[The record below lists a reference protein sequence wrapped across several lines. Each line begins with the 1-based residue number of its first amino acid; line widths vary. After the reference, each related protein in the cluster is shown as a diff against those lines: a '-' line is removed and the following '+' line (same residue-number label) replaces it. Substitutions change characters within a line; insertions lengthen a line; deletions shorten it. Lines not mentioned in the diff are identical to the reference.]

1 MEKLSEAIFSKRAI
15 LLTGKGGV
23 GRTTIAAALALAAA
37 RRGLRVLI
45 AEVGEPDV
53 DFSPLGAIFGHQTL
67 PKQPTV
73 LAPGVSG
80 VMVWSRMGHERFLRM
95 VLPIPALVRAA
106 LRSGALRRMLDAAP
120 SLNELGVFYHMLSLV
135 RENPDTGKADYD
147 LFIVDLPAT
156 GHALGMAHLPENI
169 LSIIPS
175 GPIHRA
181 MTEGMSVFFNPELS
195 AMFVVTL
202 PETLPVTEC
211 VELLEGLESTDMPI
225 GGVLVNKVHADDF
238 TADERE
244 ALSPLFEGRALFGE
258 TRFLGLSK
266 VDEALQTLESAV
278 DVPIVRLPEAV
289 GNEMQIAESLSRTF
303 DVEGGQ

>member
-1 MEKLSEAIFSKRAI
+1 VSEAIFSKRAI

-23 GRTTIAAALALAAA
+23 GRTTVAAALALAAA
-37 RRGLRVLI
+37 KRGKRVLI

-53 DFSPLGAIFGHQTL
+53 DHSPLGAVFGRNTL
-67 PKQPTV
+67 PKEPV
-73 LAPGVSG
+73 ELLPGISG

-120 SLNELGVFYHMLSLV
+120 SLNELGVFYHMHSLV
-135 RENPDTGKADYD
+135 RENASTGEADFD

-181 MTEGMSVFFNPELS
+181 MKDGMEVFFNKDVS
-195 AMFVVTL
+195 AMYIVTL
-202 PETLPVTEC
+202 PEALPVTEC
-211 VELLEGLESTDMPI
+211 VELLEGLESTEMPI
-225 GGVLVNKVHADDF
+225 GGVIVNKVHPDDF
-238 TADERE
+238 SEEERHDL
-244 ALSPLFEGRALFGE
+244 ACVFEGRQVFGE

-266 VDEALQTLESAV
+266 VESALKTLEARV
-278 DVPIVRLPEAV
+278 KLPILRLPEAV
-289 GNEMQIAESLSRTF
+289 GEGLPLAKVLSNAF
-303 DVEGGQ
+303 NSEDNQ

>member
-1 MEKLSEAIFSKRAI
+1 M
-15 LLTGKGGV
+15 LTGKGGV
-23 GRTTIAAALALAAA
+23 GRTSVAAAMALAAA
-37 RRGLRVLI
+37 KQGKRVLI

-53 DFSPLGAIFGHQTL
+53 DFSPLAAIFGRNTL
-67 PKQPTV
+67 PKEPIP

-95 VLPIPALVRAA
+95 VLPIPALVKAA

-135 RENPDTGKADYD
+135 RPRSATGQSEFD

-181 MTEGMSVFFNPELS
+181 MREGMSVFFNAEES
-195 AMFVVTL
+195 AMYIVTL
-202 PETLPVTEC
+202 PELLPVTEC
-211 VELLEGLESTDMPI
+211 VELLDGLESTEMPI
-225 GGVLVNKVHADDF
+225 GGVIVNKVHLDTF
-238 TADERE
+238 SEEERE
-244 ALSPLFEGRALFGE
+244 ALAPIFANRRLFGE
-258 TRFLGLSK
+258 TRFLGLGK
-266 VDEALQTLESAV
+266 VEEALSLLEARV
-278 DVPIVRLPEAV
+278 DAPILKLPEAV
-289 GNEMQIAESLSRTF
+289 GEGLELAKKMAESF
-303 DVEGGQ
+303 EGQVSQ